1 MQASSNLTTQPIS
14 NNPNIIITITNPK
27 VIDIIHEHLVH
38 SSFLTCCLW
47 MIYDDDDDDDQLVVI
62 IIIIH
67 HTCMHTWNCALM
79 DERLHGLW
87 IDEEGSKFAKIMHS

>member
-1 MQASSNLTTQPIS
+1 
-14 NNPNIIITITNPK
+14 
-27 VIDIIHEHLVH
+27 
-38 SSFLTCCLW
+38 
-47 MIYDDDDDDDQLVVI
+47 MIYDDDDDELVVIIIIII

-87 IDEEGSKFAKIMHS
+87 IDEEGSKFARIMHS

>member
-1 MQASSNLTTQPIS
+1 
-14 NNPNIIITITNPK
+14 
-27 VIDIIHEHLVH
+27 
-38 SSFLTCCLW
+38 
-47 MIYDDDDDDDQLVVI
+47 MIYDDDDDELVVIIIIII

-87 IDEEGSKFAKIMHS
+87 IDEEGSKFARINS